1 MKPKISSGWDSVV
14 SYEEILTQTLFAI
27 GFYRNDAVK
36 LVLREDGDTL
46 QGVQLSHDRD
56 GVTYGADFATQK
68 SYLDEMVHRED
79 AYVTRKVNEAVLIM
93 SFRAYPEL
101 YSPVEISAYF
111 DARYGCLPQWVGDM
125 LMHYSK
131 ENLWSS

>member
-1 MKPKISSGWDSVV
+1 MKPRISSGWDSILT
-14 SYEEILTQTLFAI
+14 YEEHLERTLFAI

-36 LVLREDGDTL
+36 LVFREDGDTL
-46 QGVQLSHDRD
+46 RGVQLSHDRD

-79 AYVTRKVNEAVLIM
+79 AYVTQKVNEAVLIM

-101 YSPVEISAYF
+101 YSQVEISTYF
-111 DARYGCLPQWVGDM
+111 DTQYGAFPYWAADM
-125 LMHYSK
+125 LVRYSK
-131 ENLWSS
+131 ENLWS